1 MGAGWG
7 AAVQEEEEGRSNCRA
22 GNGPTKF
29 LVQFFHT
36 RNEKSDPATPYELL
50 GSTLFIQPFT

>member
-1 MGAGWG
+1 MGAGLG
-7 AAVQEEEEGRSNCRA
+7 AAVQEEEEGKSNCRA
-22 GNGPTKF
+22 GNGPKGF

-50 GSTLFIQPFT
+50 ESTLFTQPFT